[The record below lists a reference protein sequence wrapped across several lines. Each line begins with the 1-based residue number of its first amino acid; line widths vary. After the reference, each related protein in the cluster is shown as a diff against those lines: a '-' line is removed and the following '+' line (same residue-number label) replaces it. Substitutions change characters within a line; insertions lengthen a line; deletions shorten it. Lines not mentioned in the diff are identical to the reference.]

1 MTTSPPLVAAT
12 APSLRHGAIENAFG
26 LLVGTFVVSLG
37 IHLLHSVH
45 AVTGGTAGLALLLSY
60 LIGAPFG
67 ALYLVT
73 TLPFLVLAWRLK
85 GWAFTVRTLIM
96 LVLVSAFTELHRWLL
111 PVLPLSDVYAIA
123 AGNLLAGLGMLIVF
137 RHGASLGGFNTVAV
151 IAQERTGWK
160 AGNVQLAMDSVVLLA
175 SLTVVPW
182 PLMLWSAAGTV
193 LLSQVLTVNHRPD
206 RYLGR

>member
-1 MTTSPPLVAAT
+1 VA
-12 APSLRHGAIENAFG
+12 
-26 LLVGTFVVSLG
+26 
-37 IHLLHSVH
+37 
-45 AVTGGTAGLALLLSY
+45 
-60 LIGAPFG
+60 
-67 ALYLVT
+67 
-73 TLPFLVLAWRLK
+73 TLPFLVVAWRLK
-85 GWAFTVRTLIM
+85 GWAFTVRTLAM

-123 AGNLLAGLGMLIVF
+123 TGNLLAGLGMLIVF
-137 RHGASLGGFNTVAV
+137 RHGASLGGFNTIAV

-182 PLMLWSAAGTV
+182 PVVLWSTGGTV